1 MEELRLVYAKPGDQV
16 SVHLDRQGWVYL
28 GEDRRRSGV
37 NYVSRHIL
45 DGSTQFVFEAE
56 ELGDYIL
63 RFQYQDLSEGVLREE
78 GIRLSVVQEDAFRR
92 AVASGTQESSEP
104 RTSPLTRARNLAAEG
119 RHAEAV
125 ELSESAVGRLSPEDM
140 HRLAELYHGLG
151 RIEPAVRLWRE
162 NLEADGE
169 WSQRAAAGILAA
181 APAANDR
188 QAFQDALDASPDAYL
203 RIPPKDLVL
212 ASEKASAW
220 GLVSQAIR
228 MLEHALASQRGFD
241 TDDEAY
247 YLLARLYEQDTPLRN
262 ARKALELYTVI
273 VEDMRRSRRWEAAR
287 ERKLYLE
294 RHFFHVR

>member
-1 MEELRLVYAKPGDQV
+1 
-16 SVHLDRQGWVYL
+16 
-28 GEDRRRSGV
+28 
-37 NYVSRHIL
+37 
-45 DGSTQFVFEAE
+45 
-56 ELGDYIL
+56 
-63 RFQYQDLSEGVLREE
+63 
-78 GIRLSVVQEDAFRR
+78 
-92 AVASGTQESSEP
+92 
-104 RTSPLTRARNLAAEG
+104 
-119 RHAEAV
+119 V
-125 ELSESAVGRLSPEDM
+125 ELSESAVGKLSPEDM